1 MSASTVLQ
9 IVPFTEDQ
17 IGGVTSFTRGWA
29 EELER
34 RGLEVTTAFSKP
46 GENLAR
52 RDGQLAFLRRVSREE
67 ANHGYSIFHAHA
79 HWYALEAAVRL
90 HRRRDESKVF
100 FTFHTEWD
108 LTRSLVHYAR
118 SRLSRCDAVTF
129 VSGYL
134 REQMKSMLPSRIQTC
149 VSYPGVRSPSMS
161 TEDART
167 FVYGQHPIQKPWIL
181 WVGNLTWVEKSN
193 GLRILIRAALDINPP
208 PMVVVIGDGPF
219 RHPIEEEF
227 GAAVEAGVI
236 LFLGQSGNVWPYYL
250 AADIYAHVTL
260 RETLGISLLEAM
272 ACGRPCVATM
282 IGGLPELLVHG
293 VNGLLSEPTNES
305 VRLALTRLLRDP
317 ELQQRLGSAAAED
330 VLRRF
335 SWDSTWNT
343 IAPLYG
349 VQ

>member
-34 RGLEVTTAFSKP
+34 RGLEVTTAFSKS

-52 RDGQLAFLRRVSREE
+52 RDGQLAFIRRVSREE
-67 ANHGYSIFHAHA
+67 SSHGYAIFHAHA

-108 LTRSLVHYAR
+108 LTRRLVGYAR
-118 SRLSRCDAVTF
+118 SRLSRCAAVTF

-161 TEDART
+161 AQDARSI
-167 FVYGQHPIQKPWIL
+167 VYARHRIRKPWIL
-181 WVGNLTWVEKSN
+181 WVGNLTWVEKSD
-193 GLRILIRAALDINPP
+193 GLRILIRAALDIDPS

-219 RHPIEEEF
+219 RGSIEEEF
-227 GAAVEAGVI
+227 STAVDAGLV

-272 ACGRPCVATM
+272 ACGKPCIATM
-282 IGGLPELLVHG
+282 TGGLPELIANG

-305 VRLALTRLLRDP
+305 VRRALTRLLRDP
-317 ELQQRLGSAAAED
+317 GLQQRLGSTAAED

-349 VQ
+349 VL